1 MKSLLELDHE
11 LEFDCEVYPL
21 GLLPNA
27 GVVVANSQLLKLK
40 LYCIAYSDM
49 FFSMSANKNQISV
62 PKHGTNSSL
71 LDKICDLIKKF
82 PEYFDVVVSVARK
95 TDGQH
100 WADLFSAAGRS
111 TKMVQVAGNKCLV
124 SDMGTSC
131 RSVYVTKTTTYVLK
145 KLVFLEGPAVSQYCA
160 LHLLQAALDESL
172 YELDGK
178 LRYRRQ
184 SFDSRTSNGHT
195 TGSVRCG
202 ISFGSYVLCQ
212 VQRANSHPSH
222 SFKTIRGSF

>member
-1 MKSLLELDHE
+1 MNWNLTVRHVL
-11 LEFDCEVYPL
+11 
-21 GLLPNA
+21 
-27 GVVVANSQLLKLK
+27 Q
-40 LYCIAYSDM
+40 
-49 FFSMSANKNQISV
+49 SANKNQISV

-111 TKMVQVAGNKCLV
+111 TM
-124 SDMGTSC
+124 
-131 RSVYVTKTTTYVLK
+131 
-145 KLVFLEGPAVSQYCA
+145 
-160 LHLLQAALDESL
+160 AALDESL

-178 LRYRRQ
+178 LSTGGNLLTREA
-184 SFDSRTSNGHT
+184 SNGHT
-195 TGSVRCG
+195 AGSVRCG